1 MSSPLRYALDARVRQ
16 LRRGASS
23 SFGVSAVW
31 RLIHTC
37 YRCGCSESVPV
48 GIRPGTPLQ
57 FGGRYSA

>member
-31 RLIHTC
+31 LQTR
-37 YRCGCSESVPV
+37 PV
-48 GIRPGTPLQ
+48 ILAGKNPARHPFTVLG
-57 FGGRYSA
+57 AV